1 VSQALDE
8 TLPGRLLARAR
19 AHPGDVALRVKDL
32 GLWREHTWQDYL
44 DRVAEV
50 ARMLWELGV
59 RPGDG
64 VAILS
69 DNRPEWLFADLG
81 AQSIGAR
88 AVGIYQTN
96 PPGDVAYVLQ
106 DSGSK
111 VLFCEDQEQHD
122 KAVAIRAATP
132 GVAHVVVF
140 DPRGTAPADDSRVLT
155 WTAFLARGRELLQAE
170 PGWFEARLAERDPAD
185 ASMVV
190 YTSGTTGQ
198 PKGAMLSSANV
209 LRFIDRFIAELG
221 VTSRDSVL
229 SYLPLCHVAEKL
241 FSLFLPLGA
250 GMIVHFGESID
261 TVQGDLREVAPTV
274 FLGVPRIWEKMAAAV
289 HVRMQNAS
297 WLKRTLYRFFSAR
310 GVQIAARRLAG
321 SATWRDTVLWLLGQ
335 VLVFAPLRERLGLR
349 RARLPFT
356 GAAPIAPA
364 LLGWFHGLGVAIC
377 EGYGMTECAGVS
389 HYNPPGAQ
397 KLGTVGR
404 LVPLA
409 EHRIAGDGEVLVRG
423 PQVFVGYL
431 GRPEATREVIDAEG
445 WLHTGDIGEI
455 DENGYLR
462 ITGRKKEII
471 ITAGGKNLSPEKIE
485 NALKTSPYIKE
496 AVAIGDRRKFVGALV
511 QIEWDTVAD
520 WATRQQLAHTS
531 FTDLSSRPEVHAL
544 VSAEIDRA
552 NEHLAQVEHVRAF
565 RLLPRE
571 LSQDDGELT
580 ATQKVRRRA
589 IEDTYGALIESMYS
603 EARP

>member
-1 VSQALDE
+1 MSQAYME

-19 AHPGDVALRVKDL
+19 AHPGAVALRVKEL
-32 GLWREHTWQDYL
+32 GLWREHTWQAYL

-50 ARMLWELGV
+50 ARALWELGV
-59 RPGDG
+59 RPGDS

-96 PPGDVAYVLQ
+96 PPADVAYVLA
-106 DSGSK
+106 DSSSK

-122 KAVAIRAATP
+122 KAVAIRASTP
-132 GVAHVVVF
+132 GVTHVVAF
-140 DPRGTAPADDSRVLT
+140 EPRGTAHAGDARLLGWD
-155 WTAFLARGRELLQAE
+155 AFLARGRALLQAE
-170 PGWFEARLAERDPAD
+170 PGWFEARLAERDPAA

-209 LRFIDRFIAELG
+209 LTFIDRFIAELG
-221 VTSRDSVL
+221 LSSRDSVL

-241 FSLFLPLGA
+241 FSIFLPLA
-250 GMIVHFGESID
+250 TGMIVHFGESID
-261 TVQGDLREVAPTV
+261 TVQSDLREVAPTV

-289 HVRMQNAS
+289 HVRMQSAS
-297 WLKRTLYRFFSAR
+297 WLKRTLYRFFTAR
-310 GVQIAARRLAG
+310 GPGIAARRLARR
-321 SATWRDTVLWLLGQ
+321 ATWRDAIVWLLGQ

-349 RARLPFT
+349 RVRVPFT
-356 GAAPIAPA
+356 GAAPVAPE

-389 HYNPPGAQ
+389 HCNLPGAQ
-397 KLGTVGR
+397 TLGTVGPP
-404 LVPLA
+404 VPMI
-409 EHRIAGDGEVLVRG
+409 EQRIAADGEVLLRG
-423 PQVFVGYL
+423 PQVFCGYL
-431 GRPEATREVIDAEG
+431 GRPEATREVVDAEG

-455 DENGYLR
+455 DRNGHLR
-462 ITGRKKEII
+462 ITGRKKEIL

-496 AVAIGDRRKFVGALV
+496 AVAIGDRRKFVAALV
-511 QIEWDTVAD
+511 QIEWDTVSD
-520 WATRQQLAHTS
+520 WAARQQIAHTS
-531 FTDLSSRPEVHAL
+531 FADLSSRPEVHAL
-544 VSAEIDRA
+544 VRAEIDRA
-552 NEHLAQVEHVRAF
+552 NEHLAPVEQVRAF

-580 ATQKVRRRA
+580 ATQKVKRRA
-589 IEDTYGALIESMYS
+589 IEGAYGALIESMYT